1 MRMIIFALLLAISYA
16 QTEER
21 RSLSF
26 EERRSLQPGSRP
38 GGGSGGGGGGQPG
51 GGSSGGMMPGSTTGG
66 CEDTPGCGVFTT
78 FGDPDC
84 SNELAR
90 QACPATCQA
99 CDTAVNPDTDA
110 GTDEE
115 GKSCEDKEFNG
126 MSCTVALAMPQ
137 IDCTMAGLLCPVSCD
152 MCDKGEWECVDM
164 DGFVYNGMNCES
176 AAQANLC
183 ETEDVAGKCPESC
196 QLCDDKEGTDACALC
211 DCSVPILC
219 PDDVDCGCSD
229 ENETNPNEDATTT
242 EECEDTDLCAGF
254 SAVGAPDCTSTAV
267 RLACKLTCNACDE
280 TVIDNIPD
288 GGDIIDNLPGDDDA
302 NNLPGDGGD
311 ENDETPDTTEE
322 CVDTAL
328 CAGFSAAGAPDC
340 TSTVVRL
347 ACASTCNACDETLID
362 NLPGDGG
369 DGDNETP
376 TTEECVDTALCVGF
390 SAAGAPDCASTTARF
405 ACRLTCNAC
414 DETITDNLPDGGD
427 IIDNLPDGGDIV
439 DNLPGDDSNDSSE
452 TTEECEDTALC
463 LADSPDCTSTAVR
476 LVCKLT
482 CNACDEEITDNIP
495 GGGDIIDNLPGDSG
509 DIVDNIPG
517 NDGNDSSE
525 EEESEES
532 DEESTSS
539 EAPSKQ
545 VKFEMKL
552 SMTRDQFEEKKSDVK
567 KSVAETLRVDE
578 DSIEVNAKSRRR
590 LRRQLTD
597 DVEIEVIVRTDEDTA
612 QRVETSVS
620 NTNRFTRDLSN
631 NLEANIPDIDIE
643 VSDVGALETIDVTDP
658 EDVGENLTGQNN
670 TESESDDGGMD
681 TMVVIIIALGAVVFC
696 LLVAAGYYAFTG
708 SKMESEVI
716 DMGERVDTENPA
728 TVGGAAF
735 DSKRHPSSQEGAVAF
750 ETGSRP

>member
-1 MRMIIFALLLAISYA
+1 
-16 QTEER
+16 
-21 RSLSF
+21 
-26 EERRSLQPGSRP
+26 
-38 GGGSGGGGGGQPG
+38 
-51 GGSSGGMMPGSTTGG
+51 MPG
-66 CEDTPGCGVFTT
+66 
-78 FGDPDC
+78 
-84 SNELAR
+84 A
-90 QACPATCQA
+90 
-99 CDTAVNPDTDA
+99 
-110 GTDEE
+110 
-115 GKSCEDKEFNG
+115 
-126 MSCTVALAMPQ
+126 
-137 IDCTMAGLLCPVSCD
+137 
-152 MCDKGEWECVDM
+152 
-164 DGFVYNGMNCES
+164 
-176 AAQANLC
+176 
-183 ETEDVAGKCPESC
+183 
-196 QLCDDKEGTDACALC
+196 
-211 DCSVPILC
+211 
-219 PDDVDCGCSD
+219 
-229 ENETNPNEDATTT
+229 
-242 EECEDTDLCAGF
+242 
-254 SAVGAPDCTSTAV
+254 
-267 RLACKLTCNACDE
+267 RLACPSTCNACDE
-280 TVIDNIPD
+280 TIIDNIPD
-288 GGDIIDNLPGDDDA
+288 GGDMIDNLPGDDDA
-302 NNLPGDGGD
+302 NNLPGDGED
-311 ENDETPDTTEE
+311 ETDETPETTEECADTALCATFSLSGSPDCTMTGARLACPSTCNACDETLIDNLPGDGGDGDNETPTTEE